1 MRTAIPALSKF
12 SSCCRR
18 FAASGGLALLL
29 VFGAAQSARA
39 QNSNQLTLSNNFFV
53 TGDYVVGG
61 VGLRGLGDGTGF
73 ATGTINIP
81 DTGQPNHASVPAG
94 ADIIAAYLYWE
105 TVEKSQSAQAGK
117 QGFFNNYPIVGAR
130 LGNDNAPVSWSS
142 GGCSGSSNGTT
153 TMRVYVA
160 DVRPYLPLDAN
171 GNFQTPNAV
180 TPGSYMVKLADS
192 GSNGGGTPLTLGA
205 TLVLIYRVQSPL
217 QPLRSVVVYDG
228 VLSPSNAGSI
238 MTLPIQGFYQ
248 PGSDTGAPLLAKIT
262 HIVGNGQPNKLE
274 SVSLNGVPLVSVYGN
289 SVPPFPGHY
298 NGSWDNP
305 TWVLDSLSAV
315 TSSDTQTTKV
325 VPSSSNSGCV
335 NWGAVIFSTTVKD
348 DDHDGLL
355 DVWEDKVNPGYLDY
369 LSNQFVAL
377 PGAKV
382 GQKDLFVEL
391 DHVVNYLADGITV
404 QHSHLPKQQ
413 ALDMVGDAFAKQ
425 GISVHFDVG
434 TNYNGVCKVTAA
446 ISPGAPTCLDPYI
459 IQSGTG
465 GNSIAESQFVCVDG
479 DSYCAFPDQ
488 ATVGWKGGVQSVQL
502 DPTLGNFQP
511 GRKDSYHYVLFAHGL
526 GMPQVYWAS
535 AGLAPSIVGSG
546 VATLNSITVA
556 NGAGTVLITT
566 PPGFPKPGNGDRVTV
581 DGALLPQPTNISLNG
596 TYLLSSS
603 PTPGPDPNQ
612 TTFSIQTPN
621 VLDGTYNY
629 FTEPELVLSF
639 GGPESVSGFSDVGG
653 ADSTVTFGLWPADD
667 APGCQPNPTEPGPY
681 CSNQVGTITGQ
692 AGTLHHEL
700 GHTLFLT
707 HGGTFF
713 RNGTVI
719 AGQQTNSQLEP
730 PSYGLNCNPAFL
742 SSMNYL
748 FQIRG
753 FPDGGI
759 DYSGQTLPSLSEASL
774 NEVLGLGKDIYT
786 QLTAKHLT
794 RWFAVPNPI
803 DNLIGTG
810 TSHVHC
816 DGTPTLPDEQ
826 LLVRVDGSPIFAPMI
841 DWNNDLVVPNLS
853 EPVAWQDV
861 NFNGST
867 SGSPDPPASPAF
879 NNMQGFNDWVNL
891 DLRQI
896 GARAS
901 AFGSSG
907 NRFTGG
913 GNRFTG
919 GGNRFTGGGNRFTG
933 GGNRFTGGG
942 SEQDSDLANAT
953 ADSPLNLN
961 AKMSGHFV
969 LLSWGA
975 PDFGQFRVYTV
986 WRATGAFA
994 SLSAAVAAKA
1004 ALTNIGSIGK
1014 LTDPAPPSP
1023 LQLLDGTV
1031 KNNTF
1036 YTYFVTGTNTQGVQS
1051 APSATTFIRVKF

>member
-1 MRTAIPALSKF
+1 MRTATPALSKI
-12 SSCCRR
+12 SSCCRL
-18 FAASGGLALLL
+18 FAATGGLALLL
-29 VFGAAQSARA
+29 VFGTAHSARA

-61 VGLRGLGDGTGF
+61 VGLRGLGNATGF
-73 ATGTINIP
+73 ATGTINVP
-81 DTGQPNHASVPAG
+81 DNMQPNAAGVPAG

-171 GNFQTPNAV
+171 GNIQTPNAV

-217 QPLRSVVVYDG
+217 QPLRSVVLYDG
-228 VLSPSNAGSI
+228 VLSPSNAGST

-248 PGSDTGAPLLAKIT
+248 PGSDTGAAPLARIT
-262 HIVGNGQPNKLE
+262 HIVGNGQLNKFE
-274 SVSLNGVPLVSVYGN
+274 SVSLNGANLPSVYGN
-289 SVPPFPGHY
+289 SVPPFPGRY

-315 TSSDTQTTKV
+315 TSSDTQTTVV

-348 DDHDGLL
+348 TDHDGIL
-355 DVWEDKVNPGYLDY
+355 DVWEDKVNPGYFDY

-391 DHVVNYLADGITV
+391 DYVVNYLANGITV

-413 ALDMVGDAFAKQ
+413 AIDMVGDSFAKQ

-434 TNYNGVCKVTAA
+434 TNYNGVCKVTAP
-446 ISPGAPTCLDPYI
+446 ISVGAPTCPDPYI
-459 IQSGTG
+459 IQGGTG
-465 GNSIAESQFVCVDG
+465 GNSIAESQFVCLDG
-479 DSYCAFPDQ
+479 ATYCAFPNQ

-526 GMPQVYWAS
+526 GMPRIYWAS
-535 AGLAPSIVGSG
+535 AGLAPSIVSSG
-546 VATLNSITVA
+546 VATLNSITVS
-556 NGAGTVLITT
+556 NGVGTVVITT
-566 PPGFPKPGNGDRVTV
+566 PPGFPKPGEAGCSDANCDRVTV

-596 TYLLSSS
+596 TYLLGPSS
-603 PTPGPDPNQ
+603 PGVGPNQ
-612 TTFSIQTPN
+612 TTFNIQTPG
-621 VLDGTYNY
+621 VLNGTYDY

-667 APGCQPNPTEPGPY
+667 ATGCQADPTKPGPY
-681 CSNQVGTITGQ
+681 CSNQVGTITGE

-713 RNGTVI
+713 PNGAVN

-786 QLTAKHLT
+786 QQLAKHLT
-794 RWFAVPNPI
+794 RWFAVPNAI
-803 DNLIGTG
+803 DNLIGT
-810 TSHVHC
+810 SASQVHC
-816 DGTPTLPDEQ
+816 DGTPTAPGEQ
-826 LLVRVDGSPIFAPMI
+826 LLVRVDGNPTIAPMI
-841 DWNNDLVVPNLS
+841 DWNNDLVVAN
-853 EPVAWQDV
+853 PVASQDV
-861 NFNGST
+861 NFDGSST
-867 SGSPDPPASPAF
+867 EPPASPAF

-896 GARAS
+896 GARAG

-961 AKMSGHFV
+961 AKMSSHSV
-969 LLSWGA
+969 LLTWGA

-986 WRATGAFA
+986 WRATGSFA
-994 SLSAAVAAKA
+994 SLSAAVGAKA
-1004 ALTNIGSIGK
+1004 AFTNIGSIGK
-1014 LTDPAPPSP
+1014 LTNPGPPSP
-1023 LQLLDGTV
+1023 LQLFDGTV
-1031 KNNTF
+1031 KNNTS
-1036 YTYFVTGTNTQGVQS
+1036 YTYFVTGTNIQAVQS
-1051 APSATTFIRVKF
+1051 APSATVFIRVKF